1 MNSDPKAEP
10 IHPDHVSSEEDD
22 PTFFI
27 KMAEHNLEYKAD
39 GSAAPELK
47 DMALCLTSCK
57 WGHGEAGSLLME
69 YLLATFSE
77 SMVKPKYFV
86 LLDSG
91 VYLAT
96 PHSPTEGLDSLLKL
110 EQAGVEIWI
119 SESSVNEYNLRKEIQ
134 VGRVVKF
141 LEIAQLMLSVEKFVN
156 F

>member
-1 MNSDPKAEP
+1 
-10 IHPDHVSSEEDD
+10 
-22 PTFFI
+22 
-27 KMAEHNLEYKAD
+27 
-39 GSAAPELK
+39 
-47 DMALCLTSCK
+47 MALCLTSCK

-69 YLLATFSE
+69 YLLATFAE

-96 PHSPTEGLDSLLKL
+96 PHSPTEGLESLTKL
-110 EQAGVEIWI
+110 EQAGVEIWL
-119 SESSVNEYNLRKEIQ
+119 SESSVKEYNLLKEIK

-141 LEIAQLMLSVEKFVN
+141 LEIAQLMVSVEKFVN